1 MLDQH
6 PAPNRRRRRSAQPPF
21 PHILCAIDGSP
32 GTEAAIEHAIAIADG
47 DAQVVFAG
55 SWYRTKPGKGDDPS
69 EQDAAYRSVK
79 AAVAKAR
86 EAGVDATYQLFHAP
100 RLSDALLKAHALHD
114 LLVIGAHPHARATGI
129 VLGET
134 ATRLVHRSAIPV
146 LVARARP
153 LEAGVV
159 VGTRAVPDDRRATT
173 AAAHLA
179 ARLGAELTVVH
190 VAGRDEH
197 QWPELHAELANAR
210 ALLGRGLDYLR
221 EYGSP
226 AHALVT
232 AAEGDGA
239 GLIVVGSRGRS
250 GLPALSSVSERVAHL
265 APCSVLV
272 MRCRDGPGD
281 RRAPR
286 GAATGSSHATP
297 FPHRVLSPR
306 RACPRPARAARAS
319 PAARIRSHVAAG
331 RIPRRRRE
339 SRSARRRPDP

>member
-21 PHILCAIDGSP
+21 PHILCAVDGSA
-32 GTEAAIEHAIAIADG
+32 GTEAAIEQAIAIADG
-47 DAQVVFAG
+47 DSQVVFAG
-55 SWYRTKPGKGDDPS
+55 SWHRTEPGKGDAPS

-79 AAVAKAR
+79 AAVAQAR
-86 EAGVDATYQLFHAP
+86 EAGVEASYQLFHAP

-114 LLVIGAHPHARATGI
+114 LVVIGAHPYARPTGI

-146 LVARARP
+146 LVARP
-153 LEAGVV
+153 QTLESGVV
-159 VGTRAVPDDRRATT
+159 VGTRAVPDDRRAMT
-173 AAAHLA
+173 AAAHVA

-190 VAGRDEH
+190 VASRDQHEP
-197 QWPELHAELANAR
+197 PELHAELANAR
-210 ALLGRGLDYLR
+210 ALLGRQLDFYR

-226 AHALVT
+226 PRALVT
-232 AAEGDGA
+232 AAAGDGA

-272 MRCRDGPGD
+272 MR
-281 RRAPR
+281 
-286 GAATGSSHATP
+286 
-297 FPHRVLSPR
+297 
-306 RACPRPARAARAS
+306 
-319 PAARIRSHVAAG
+319 
-331 RIPRRRRE
+331 
-339 SRSARRRPDP
+339 